1 MIFQEGEKVFWNDP
15 EDGISS
21 GVYEIISKVD
31 DDYDS
36 VLIRNEHS
44 EAEVFIS
51 ELMKLEDTYV
61 CNECGSFD
69 IEELGWYAVNTRNMK
84 FTDVG
89 PGEEYWCNSCQEK
102 HYGSPKSGKEYHS

>member
-36 VLIRNEHS
+36 VLIRNEYS
-44 EAEVFIS
+44 ETEVFIS
-51 ELMKLEDTYV
+51 ELMKLDDVYV
-61 CNECGSFD
+61 CRECGSFD
-69 IEELGWYAVNTRNMK
+69 IEELAWCTVNTPEIK
-84 FTDVG
+84 FADAG
-89 PGEEYWCNSCQEK
+89 PGEEYWCNTCQEK
-102 HYGSPKSGKEYHS
+102 HYGTPKSARIDYA